1 MTGGRQKWQWETD
14 GARRQR
20 KAAAGGRWRR
30 QREAEVVEKA
40 VTETRQR
47 QIEEAAGGRRRADG
61 VGGYTLRRHVVSCG
75 NRFVGFG

>member
-1 MTGGRQKWQWETD
+1 MEPEGREKPRLEAD
-14 GARRQR
+14 GDGSERRT
-20 KAAAGGRWRR
+20 
-30 QREAEVVEKA
+30 EVVEEA

-61 VGGYTLRRHVVSCG
+61 VCGYTLRRHVVSCG

>member
-1 MTGGRQKWQWETD
+1 MELEGREKPRLEAD
-14 GARRQR
+14 GDGSERRT
-20 KAAAGGRWRR
+20 
-30 QREAEVVEKA
+30 EVVEEA